1 MAIEINRDPDLE
13 WLDHVPPVGLV
24 VAPTL
29 LKELGLVPSRQS
41 AIETG
46 EVGEII
52 GDDLAAPALS
62 DPWAFV
68 ENVLGW
74 EALHVAGSPGGPAI
88 PDELLVALPEHGTTL
103 APTWAVAE
111 LGEGERRWQLLV
123 RVEARSVDPDARNAL
138 DGWEATPHQRFE
150 RLLRDTGVFAGL
162 LISERE
168 ERKDG
173 EVRTYPEFRLIY
185 APRGETSGHQSFPIR
200 PMALVSG
207 RPMLG
212 GLKLLLDRFRL
223 FSDGDDRRLP
233 ALLKRSRD
241 AQALVSTAL
250 AEQVL
255 GALHELLRGLDAA
268 EPALVR
274 DLSTTRP
281 DHLYEGLL
289 TVLMRLVFVLYAE
302 DRDLLP
308 SLPGARAREIYETSY
323 SVRGLYARL
332 TEDATLNP
340 DTMDERRG
348 GWGGLLALFRM
359 IHKGHR
365 TGFVQARG
373 GKLFDPDEF
382 PFLEGR
388 AAQDDAPRILH
399 VSDGCL
405 LRILEGLM
413 TIKLRGQNRERLSYR
428 TLDVEQIGSVYE
440 TVMGFTVEAA
450 TSRVLAIKAGKNNKT
465 PVFVALDELL
475 AKKGKERIK
484 SLKEDAG
491 RALTAA
497 QAKPV
502 EEAKTIE
509 DLAAA
514 LDNIVDERGSPKKR
528 IAAAGTPILQPT
540 GERRRTGSHYT
551 PRSLTGP
558 IVKHALEPAFARL
571 GPDATPEQVL
581 DLKVCDPAMGS
592 GAFLVEACRAIGERL
607 VKAWDTHK
615 DKRPT
620 IPADED
626 EELHARRLVAQRCL
640 YGVDKNPRAV
650 DLARLSLWLATL
662 ARDHE
667 FTFLDH
673 ALKCGDSLV
682 GLTPEQIAAAN
693 WDTSKPGLPLLRPLV
708 AERVAEADRARAE
721 IRSAPDDT
729 MRAIQEQRH
738 KHVETRLSPV
748 RLLGDAV
755 IAAFFAADKAKAREK
770 ARADA
775 ESWFSGRPARWDLL
789 EASTARLRDGENA
802 VPPFH
807 WAVEFPEVFKR
818 ENGGFDAIVGNPPFA
833 GKNPIIGGNR
843 KNYLPWLQTLH
854 AGAHGNADLVAH
866 FFRRAFGLLRQGGV
880 FGLIATNTIGQGD
893 TRASGLTKIIADGG
907 AILRATRRLKWPG
920 EAAVVVSVVHI
931 VKGATASPVLDKRHV
946 RRISAYLV
954 EGDLDTSPV
963 ALVANSGKAY
973 VGSYVLGMGFTF
985 DDVAAEKGEA
995 EDLDAMRELTGKNN
1009 RNAERIFPYIGGDE
1023 VNTSPSHAHHRFIID
1038 FADMPLERDSSL
1050 PRWVDLNASQR
1061 TELLRKGVVPSDYSD
1076 AVANDWPDLVAVLHT
1091 RVRPLRADNNR
1102 PRYVNFWW
1110 QYAER
1115 RPGLYAK
1122 LMGNERVLVRSLTSA
1137 NFESFTFL
1145 PPSAVYDQTLIVWP
1159 GSEYAILA
1167 TLCSRTHYLWGSSLG
1182 ADFGGTGRYNIIDCF
1197 ENYPMPCRNF
1207 EELSRLAMAYH
1218 AFRAQLMIARNEGLT
1233 KIYNRFHARGENGA
1247 DIARLRALHHEMDVA
1262 VLSAYASGA
1271 SSEDEARGWDDLA
1284 TRAAPEFIEQ
1294 DADEG
1299 KTPKTRLDWPS
1310 DFKDEVLARLLAL
1323 NAIRAAEER
1332 SAGLVAADDGE
1343 DEDMVEDGDA

>member
-1 MAIEINRDPDLE
+1 MAIDISRDPDFE
-13 WLDHVPPVGLV
+13 WLDHVPPVGVV
-24 VAPTL
+24 VAPAL
-29 LKELGLVPSRQS
+29 LKELGLVPPPQTRLD
-41 AIETG
+41 TG

-52 GDDLAAPALS
+52 GDDLATPSLS

-68 ENVLGW
+68 EKVLGW
-74 EALHVAGSPGGPAI
+74 EARSIAGAPGGPAI
-88 PDELLVALPEHGTTL
+88 PDELLVALPEHDTTL

-111 LGEGERRWQLLV
+111 LGDGDRRWQLLV
-123 RVEARSVDPDARNAL
+123 RVEARGVDPDARNAL

-150 RLLRDTGVFAGL
+150 RLLRDTGVFAGV

-168 ERKDG
+168 QRKDG

-223 FSDGDDRRLP
+223 FSDSDDRRLP

-274 DLSTTRP
+274 ELSTSRP

-308 SLPGARAREIYETSY
+308 SRSDARAREIYETSY
-323 SVRGLYARL
+323 SVRGLYAKL

-373 GKLFDPDEF
+373 GKLFDPEEF

-388 AAQDDAPRILH
+388 TAKDDPPRILN

-413 TIKLRGQNRERLSYR
+413 TLKLRGQNRERLSYR
-428 TLDVEQIGSVYE
+428 ALDVEQIGSVYE

-465 PVFVALDELL
+465 PVFVALDDLL
-475 AKKGKERIK
+475 TKKSKDRVK
-484 SLKEDAG
+484 TLKEDAG
-491 RALTAA
+491 RAMTTA

-502 EEAKTIE
+502 EDAKSVE
-509 DLAAA
+509 DLAVA
-514 LDNIVDERGSPKKR
+514 LDSMVDERGSPKKR
-528 IAAAGTPILQPT
+528 VAASGTPILQPT

-551 PRSLTGP
+551 PRSLTAP

-571 GPDATPEQVL
+571 GPEATPEQVL

-592 GAFLVEACRAIGERL
+592 GAFLVETCRALGERL
-607 VKAWDTHK
+607 VAAWAHWP
-615 DKRPT
+615 DKRPK

-682 GLTPEQIAAAN
+682 GLTTAQIAAAN
-693 WDTSKPGLPLLRPLV
+693 WDESKPGLPLFRQLV
-708 AERVAEADRARAE
+708 SDSVAKAMKGRAE
-721 IRSAPDDT
+721 IQNAPDDT
-729 MRAIQEQRH
+729 MRAIQEARH
-738 KHVETRLSPV
+738 RNLESEVAPIRTM
-748 RLLGDAV
+748 GDAV
-755 IAAFFAADKAKAREK
+755 VSAFFAADKAKAREK
-770 ARADA
+770 ARADV
-775 ESWFSGRPARWDLL
+775 ESHISGFKPRWDLL
-789 EASTARLRDGENA
+789 EEAAARLHAGEHGI
-802 VPPFH
+802 PPFH
-807 WAVEFPEVFKR
+807 WQIEFPEVFSR
-818 ENGGFDAIVGNPPFA
+818 DNGGFDAVVGNPPFLG
-833 GKNPIIGGNR
+833 GKRISEQYGSG
-843 KNYLPWLQTLH
+843 YSDWLSTLH
-854 AGAHGNADLVAH
+854 AGSSKNVDLVGH
-866 FFRRAFGLLRQGGV
+866 FFLRSFSALRNGGIL
-880 FGLIATNTIGQGD
+880 GLIGTNTLAQGD
-893 TRASGLTKIIADGG
+893 TREGSLRIILTARGTIV
-907 AILRATRRLKWPG
+907 RARKRFRWPG
-920 EAAVVVSVVHI
+920 EAAVVVSIVHI
-931 VKGATASPVLDKRHV
+931 ARGSLQNAILDGRDV

-954 EGDLDTSPV
+954 AGEFDESPSRL
-963 ALVANSGKAY
+963 AANSGRSFI
-973 VGSYVLGMGFTF
+973 GSYVLGMGFTF
-985 DDVAAEKGEA
+985 DDEASRKGLAASLADMHNIIEGRQE
-995 EDLDAMRELTGKNN
+995 
-1009 RNAERIFPYIGGDE
+1009 NASRIHPYLGGDE
-1023 VNTSPSHAHHRFIID
+1023 LNKSPTQAYHRYAINVNDAELKCLEDD
-1038 FADMPLERDSSL
+1038 FPDIFHVLDRYVRPERQKEKNKKNG
-1050 PRWVDLNASQR
+1050 PMYYEWWRYWR
-1061 TELLRKGVVPSDYSD
+1061 ERPELYRSI
-1076 AVANDWPDLVAVLHT
+1076 
-1091 RVRPLRADNNR
+1091 RPLRHAFALSRVSAQLAVVSIPTHYVFADSCVVFVFEQFAPFSVLQCR
-1102 PRYVNFWW
+1102 AHELWARFFSSTLEDRLRYAPSDCF
-1110 QYAER
+1110 R
-1115 RPGLYAK
+1115 TFPFP
-1122 LMGNERVLVRSLTSA
+1122 A
-1137 NFESFTFL
+1137 NFETAPAL
-1145 PPSAVYDQTLIVWP
+1145 EAV
-1159 GSEYAILA
+1159 GE
-1167 TLCSRTHYLWGSSLG
+1167 
-1182 ADFGGTGRYNIIDCF
+1182 
-1197 ENYPMPCRNF
+1197 
-1207 EELSRLAMAYH
+1207 AYH
-1218 AFRAQLMIARNEGLT
+1218 AFRAQLMIDRNEGLT
-1233 KIYNRFHARGENGA
+1233 KTYNRLHARGENAA
-1247 DIARLRALHHEMDVA
+1247 DIIRLRALHAEMDQA
-1262 VLSAYASGA
+1262 VLQAY
-1271 SSEDEARGWDDLA
+1271 GWDDLA
-1284 TRAAPEFIEQ
+1284 ERAVPEFIEQ
-1294 DADEG
+1294 EADEG
-1299 KTPKTRLDWPS
+1299 KTPKTRFDWPAE
-1310 DFKDEVLARLLAL
+1310 FKDEVLARLLTL
-1323 NAIRAAEER
+1323 NAARAAEER
-1332 SAGLVAADDGE
+1332 AAGLVAADEGE
-1343 DEDMVEDGDA
+1343 DEEINDEGTNE

>member
-1 MAIEINRDPDLE
+1 MAVDINHDPDLE

-29 LKELGLVPSRQS
+29 LKELGLIPSRQS
-41 AIETG
+41 AIQTG
-46 EVGEII
+46 EVAEIV
-52 GDDLAAPALS
+52 GDDLATPALS
-62 DPWAFV
+62 DPWTFI
-68 ENVLGW
+68 EKVLGW
-74 EALHVAGSPGGPAI
+74 EARHVAGSPGGPPI
-88 PDELLVALPEHGTTL
+88 PDEMMVALPEHGTTL

-123 RVEARSVDPDARNAL
+123 RVEARGVDPDGRNAL

-173 EVRTYPEFRLIY
+173 QVRTYPEFRLIY

-268 EPALVR
+268 EPELVR
-274 DLSTTRP
+274 ELCTAHP
-281 DHLYEGLL
+281 EHLYEGLL

-308 SLPGARAREIYETSY
+308 SLPGARAREVYETSY
-323 SVRGLYARL
+323 SVRGLYAKL

-348 GWGGLLALFRM
+348 GWGGLLALVRM

-388 AAQDDAPRILH
+388 SAKDDAPRILH

-413 TIKLRGQNRERLSYR
+413 TIKLRGANRERLSYR

-440 TVMGFTVEAA
+440 TVMGFTAEAA
-450 TSRVLAIKAGKNNKT
+450 SSRVLAIKAGKNNKT
-465 PVFVALDELL
+465 PVFVALDDLL
-475 AKKGKERIK
+475 AKKGKDRIK

-491 RALTAA
+491 RTLTAA
-497 QAKPV
+497 QAKSV
-502 EEAKTIE
+502 EAAKTVE

-528 IAAAGTPILQPT
+528 IAPAGTPILQPT
-540 GERRRTGSHYT
+540 DERRRTGSHYT
-551 PRSLTGP
+551 PRSLTAP

-581 DLKVCDPAMGS
+581 ELKVCDPAMGS
-592 GAFLVEACRAIGERL
+592 GAFLVEACRALGERL
-607 VKAWDTHK
+607 VAAWARWP
-615 DKRPT
+615 DKRPK

-682 GLTPEQIAAAN
+682 GLTTAQIAAAN
-693 WDTSKPGLPLLRPLV
+693 WDESKPGLPLFRQLV
-708 AERVAEADRARAE
+708 RDSVAKAMKGRAE
-721 IRSAPDDT
+721 IQNAPDDT
-729 MRAIQEQRH
+729 MRAIQEARH
-738 KHVETRLSPV
+738 RNLELEVSPI
-748 RLLGDAV
+748 RTMGDAV
-755 IAAFFAADKAKAREK
+755 ISAFFAADKPKARER
-770 ARADA
+770 ARAEV
-775 ESWFSGRPARWDLL
+775 ESHISGMPPRWDLL
-789 EASTARLRDGENA
+789 EAAVAALRGSEHGIT
-802 VPPFH
+802 PFH
-807 WAVEFPEVFKR
+807 WQVEFPEVFAR
-818 ENGGFDAIVGNPPFA
+818 DNGGFDAIVGNPPFLS
-833 GKNPIIGGNR
+833 GSRTSQIF
-843 KNYLPWLQTLH
+843 
-854 AGAHGNADLVAH
+854 GASYFQFLLSRFSESKHQCDLVA
-866 FFRRAFGLLRQGGV
+866 FFVRQSFDILRNGGACGLV
-880 FGLIATNTIGQGD
+880 ATNTLAQGD
-893 TRASGLTKIIADGG
+893 TRESSLRWVLRNGG
-907 AILRATRRLKWPG
+907 NIYRVKKRLRWPG
-920 EAAVVVSVVHI
+920 EAAVVVSVVHFGKHVTAESYFDDRI
-931 VKGATASPVLDKRHV
+931 VD
-946 RRISAYLV
+946 RISAYLV
-954 EGDLDTSPV
+954 AGNYDDSPL
-963 ALVANSGKAY
+963 ALADSPYYSK
-973 VGSYVLGMGFTF
+973 GSQIYGQGFVF
-985 DDVAAEKGEA
+985 DDKDSKANPVS
-995 EDLDAMRELTGKNN
+995 AMDDIRMSEVEFAHVFEL
-1009 RNAERIFPYIGGDE
+1009 FGG
-1023 VNTSPSHAHHRFIID
+1023 
-1038 FADMPLERDSSL
+1038 
-1050 PRWVDLNASQR
+1050 VDLNQQPQLHAEKWVINVSEFSDEAALKKLPLLHKLISDKVRPEREKLPDNANNKPLKKRWWAYQAPR
-1061 TELLRKGVVPSDYSD
+1061 PELYRRLSARQFCLAHAEISPHLAFRRVPTGPVYIKTAILIDVEAFAGFAALQSRSHELWARFFSSSMKDDLRYTPSDCFRTF
-1076 AVANDWPDLVAVLHT
+1076 PFPT
-1091 RVRPLRADNNR
+1091 
-1102 PRYVNFWW
+1102 
-1110 QYAER
+1110 
-1115 RPGLYAK
+1115 
-1122 LMGNERVLVRSLTSA
+1122 
-1137 NFESFTFL
+1137 NFETN
-1145 PPSAVYDQTLIVWP
+1145 P
-1159 GSEYAILA
+1159 ILEA
-1167 TLCSRTHYLWGSSLG
+1167 AG
-1182 ADFGGTGRYNIIDCF
+1182 
-1197 ENYPMPCRNF
+1197 E
-1207 EELSRLAMAYH
+1207 AYH
-1218 AFRAQLMIARNEGLT
+1218 VFRAQLMIHRNEGLT
-1233 KIYNRFHARGENGA
+1233 KAYNGFHARGENGG
-1247 DIARLRALHHEMDVA
+1247 DIARLRTLHHEMDVA
-1262 VLSAYASGA
+1262 VLRAY
-1271 SSEDEARGWDDLA
+1271 GWDDLA

-1323 NAIRAAEER
+1323 NATRAAEER
-1332 SAGLVAADDGE
+1332 AAGLVAADEGDDDEIDEGE
-1343 DEDMVEDGDA
+1343 VE

>member
-1 MAIEINRDPDLE
+1 MAIDINRDPDLE

-29 LKELGLVPSRQS
+29 LKELGLIPSRQS
-41 AIETG
+41 TIETG
-46 EVGEII
+46 EVAEII
-52 GDDLAAPALS
+52 GDDLATSALS

-68 ENVLGW
+68 EKVLGW
-74 EALHVAGSPGGPAI
+74 EARHVAGSPGGPAI

-111 LGEGERRWQLLV
+111 LGDGERRWQLLV
-123 RVEARSVDPDARNAL
+123 RVEARGVDPDGRNAL

-162 LISERE
+162 LVSERE

-274 DLSTTRP
+274 ELSTTRP
-281 DHLYEGLL
+281 EHLYEGLL

-308 SLPGARAREIYETSY
+308 SLPGARAREVYETSY
-323 SVRGLYARL
+323 SVRGLYAQL

-388 AAQDDAPRILH
+388 AAKDDAPRILH

-413 TIKLRGQNRERLSYR
+413 TIKLRGSSRERLSYR

-450 TSRVLAIKAGKNNKT
+450 KSRVLAIKAGKNNKT
-465 PVFVALDELL
+465 PVFVALDDLL
-475 AKKGKERIK
+475 AKKGKDRIK
-484 SLKEDAG
+484 SLKEDSG

-497 QAKPV
+497 QAKAV
-502 EEAKTIE
+502 EEAKTVD

-528 IAAAGTPILQPT
+528 IAPAGTPILQPT

-551 PRSLTGP
+551 PRSLTAP

-592 GAFLVEACRAIGERL
+592 GAFLVEACRALGERL
-607 VKAWDTHK
+607 VAAWARWPSS
-615 DKRPT
+615 RPK

-682 GLTPEQIAAAN
+682 GLNITQIAAAN
-693 WDTSKPGLPLLRPLV
+693 WDETKPGLPLFRQLV
-708 AERVAEADRARAE
+708 RDKVAKAMQGRAE
-721 IRSAPDDT
+721 IQNAPDDT
-729 MRAIQEQRH
+729 TRAIQEARH
-738 KHVETRLSPV
+738 RNLESEVSPI
-748 RLLGDAV
+748 RMMGDAV
-755 IAAFFAADKAKAREK
+755 VSAFFAADKAKAREK
-770 ARADA
+770 ARAEV
-775 ESWFSGRPARWDLL
+775 ESHISGMPPRWDLL
-789 EASTARLRDGENA
+789 EAAAARLRAGEHG
-802 VPPFH
+802 VTPFH
-807 WAVEFPEVFKR
+807 WQVEFPEVFAR
-818 ENGGFDAIVGNPPFA
+818 DNGGFDAIVGNPPFLG
-833 GKNPIIGGNR
+833 GKRIS
-843 KNYLPWLQTLH
+843 
-854 AGAHGNADLVAH
+854 GALGEKFALWINSQHSGASGNADLVAH
-866 FFRRAFGLLRQGGV
+866 FFRRSFALLREGGAL
-880 FGLIATNTIGQGD
+880 GLIATNTVAQGD
-893 TRASGLTKIIADGG
+893 TRRAGFTWICSNGGEIISA
-907 AILRATRRLKWPG
+907 RRRVRWPG
-920 EAAVVVSVVHI
+920 EAAVIVSVVTISRGKVSNSRFIDGKPVEFISAFLYDGGTHDDPARLVANTSKSFI
-931 VKGATASPVLDKRHV
+931 GCDVKGQGFLFSDDDRNST
-946 RRISAYLV
+946 
-954 EGDLDTSPV
+954 PV
-963 ALVANSGKAY
+963 ALMHELIAQDIRNS
-973 VGSYVLGMGFTF
+973 
-985 DDVAAEKGEA
+985 DCI
-995 EDLDAMRELTGKNN
+995 R
-1009 RNAERIFPYIGGDE
+1009 PYIGGE
-1023 VNTSPSHAHHRFIID
+1023 EINTSPTQLHHR
-1038 FADMPLERDSSL
+1038 
-1050 PRWVDLNASQR
+1050 WVINFGEMDEAGARN
-1061 TELLRKGVVPSDYSD
+1061 
-1076 AVANDWPDLVAVLHT
+1076 WPDLV
-1091 RVRPLRADNNR
+1091 RI
-1102 PRYVNFWW
+1102 
-1110 QYAER
+1110 
-1115 RPGLYAK
+1115 
-1122 LMGNERVLVRSLTSA
+1122 LV
-1137 NFESFTFL
+1137 
-1145 PPSAVYDQTLIVWP
+1145 D
-1159 GSEYAILA
+1159 
-1167 TLCSRTHYLWGSSLG
+1167 
-1182 ADFGGTGRYNIIDCF
+1182 
-1197 ENYPMPCRNF
+1197 
-1207 EELSRLAMAYH
+1207 
-1218 AFRAQLMIARNEGLT
+1218 
-1233 KIYNRFHARGENGA
+1233 
-1247 DIARLRALHHEMDVA
+1247 
-1262 VLSAYASGA
+1262 
-1271 SSEDEARGWDDLA
+1271 
-1284 TRAAPEFIEQ
+1284 
-1294 DADEG
+1294 
-1299 KTPKTRLDWPS
+1299 
-1310 DFKDEVLARLLAL
+1310 
-1323 NAIRAAEER
+1323 
-1332 SAGLVAADDGE
+1332 
-1343 DEDMVEDGDA
+1343 

>member
-1 MAIEINRDPDLE
+1 MALDINRDPDLE
-13 WLDHVPPVGLV
+13 WLDHVPPIGLV

-29 LKELGLVPSRQS
+29 LKELGLIPTRQS
-41 AIETG
+41 PIETG

-52 GDDLAAPALS
+52 GDDLATPALS
-62 DPWAFV
+62 DPWTFV
-68 ENVLGW
+68 EKVLGW
-74 EALHVAGSPGGPAI
+74 EARHVAGAPGGPAI
-88 PDELLVALPEHGTTL
+88 PDELLVALPEHSTTL

-111 LGEGERRWQLLV
+111 LGEGDRRWQLLV
-123 RVEARSVDPDARNAL
+123 RIEERGVDPDARSAL

-212 GLKLLLDRFRL
+212 GLKLLLDRYRL
-223 FSDGDDRRLP
+223 FSDGDVRRLP

-281 DHLYEGLL
+281 YHLYEGLL

-308 SLPGARAREIYETSY
+308 SRSDARAREIYETSY
-323 SVRGLYARL
+323 SVRGLYAKL

-348 GWGGLLALFRM
+348 GWGGILALFRM
-359 IHKGHR
+359 IHQGHH

-388 AAQDDAPRILH
+388 AAKDDAPRILH
-399 VSDGCL
+399 VSDGCI

-413 TIKLRGQNRERLSYR
+413 TVKLKGANRERLSYR

-450 TSRVLAIKAGKNNKT
+450 KSRVLAIKAGKNNKT

-475 AKKGKERIK
+475 TKKGKDRVK
-484 SLKEDAG
+484 ALKEDAG
-491 RALTAA
+491 RTLTAA

-502 EEAKTIE
+502 EDAKTVE

-514 LDNIVDERGSPKKR
+514 LDNLVDERGSPKKR
-528 IAAAGTPILQPT
+528 IAASGTPILQPT
-540 GERRRTGSHYT
+540 DERRRTGSHYT
-551 PRSLTGP
+551 PRSLTAP
-558 IVKHALEPAFARL
+558 IVKYALEPAFTRL
-571 GPDATPEQVL
+571 GLDATPEQVL
-581 DLKVCDPAMGS
+581 ELKVCDPAMGS
-592 GAFLVEACRAIGERL
+592 GAFLVEACRALGERL
-607 VKAWDTHK
+607 VAAWARWP
-615 DKRPT
+615 DKRPK

-682 GLTPEQIAAAN
+682 GLTTSQIAAAN
-693 WDTSKPGLPLLRPLV
+693 WDETKPGLPLFRQLV
-708 AERVAEADRARAE
+708 RDKVAKAMKGRAE
-721 IRSAPDDT
+721 IQNAPDDT
-729 MRAIQEQRH
+729 MRAIQEARH
-738 KHVETRLSPV
+738 RTLDSELAPIRMM
-748 RLLGDAV
+748 GDAV
-755 IAAFFAADKAKAREK
+755 VSAFFAADKAKAREK
-770 ARADA
+770 ARADV
-775 ESWFSGRPARWDLL
+775 ESHISGMPPRWDLL
-789 EASTARLRDGENA
+789 EAAALKLAAGEHGIT
-802 VPPFH
+802 PFH
-807 WAVEFPEVFKR
+807 WQVEFPEVFAGD
-818 ENGGFDAIVGNPPFA
+818 NGGFDAIVGNPPFA
-833 GKNPIIGGNR
+833 GKNTISAGSA
-843 KNYLPWLQTLH
+843 KNFLPWLQTLH
-854 AGAHGNADLVAH
+854 EGAHGNADLVAH

-893 TRASGLTKIIADGG
+893 TRATGLTKIIADGG
-907 AILRATRRLKWPG
+907 AISRATRRLKWPG
-920 EAAVVVSVVHI
+920 EAAVVVSVVHV
-931 VKGATASPVLDKRHV
+931 VKGTVTLSVLDTKPV

-954 EGDLDTSPV
+954 EGDLDTSPMGL
-963 ALVANSGKAY
+963 AANAGKAFQ
-973 VGSYVLGMGFTF
+973 GSIVLAMGFTF
-985 DDVAAEKGEA
+985 DDAGAGRGNTSS
-995 EDLDAMRELTGKNN
+995 LDEMRTLLERDP
-1009 RNAERIFPYIGGDE
+1009 RNQTRIKPYLGGDE
-1023 VNTSPSHAHHRFIID
+1023 VANDPLHAHSRYVID
-1038 FADMPLERDSSL
+1038 FEDLPLRRDPSL
-1050 PRWVDLNASQR
+1050 AAWTSLTIVQQ
-1061 TELLRKGVVPSDYSD
+1061 SD
-1076 AVANDWPDLVAVLHT
+1076 ALRTGIVSQDYPEQVAADWPDLLEIVQRKAKLERLNSPNQAVRIFPWWKHWRSRPKLSRKIEKLESVFATLFTSPQFEVAKLPSNLYFANSLNVFAFTSLSAFAVLQT
-1091 RVRPLRADNNR
+1091 RNHESWARFFSSSMKNDLR
-1102 PRYVNFWW
+1102 Y
-1110 QYAER
+1110 
-1115 RPGLYAK
+1115 
-1122 LMGNERVLVRSLTSA
+1122 T
-1137 NFESFTFL
+1137 
-1145 PPSAVYDQTLIVWP
+1145 PS
-1159 GSEYAILA
+1159 
-1167 TLCSRTHYLWGSSLG
+1167 
-1182 ADFGGTGRYNIIDCF
+1182 DCF
-1197 ENYPMPCRNF
+1197 RTFPFPAYF
-1207 EELSRLAMAYH
+1207 ETDPTLEAAGEAYH
-1218 AFRAQLMIARNEGLT
+1218 DYRAQLMIDRNEGLT
-1233 KIYNRFHARGENGA
+1233 KTYNRFHARGENAA
-1247 DIARLRALHHEMDVA
+1247 DIATLRTLHHAMDVA
-1262 VLSAYASGA
+1262 VLRAY
-1271 SSEDEARGWDDLA
+1271 GWDDLA
-1284 TRAAPEFIEQ
+1284 DTAAPEFIEQ

-1299 KTPKTRLDWPS
+1299 KTPKTRLDWPAT
-1310 DFKDEVLARLLAL
+1310 FKDEVLARLLAL
-1323 NAIRAAEER
+1323 NAERAAEER
-1332 SAGLVAADDGE
+1332 AAGLVAVDEGE
-1343 DEDMVEDGDA
+1343 DEADNDDIE

>member
-1 MAIEINRDPDLE
+1 MAAEIYRDPDLE

-29 LKELGLVPSRQS
+29 LKELGLLPLRQTP
-41 AIETG
+41 IDTG
-46 EVGEII
+46 QVAEII
-52 GDDLAAPALS
+52 GSELSKTALT
-62 DPWAFV
+62 DPWRFF
-68 ENVLGW
+68 EQVLGW
-74 EALHVAGSPGGPAI
+74 EARHVAGAPGGDPI

-103 APTWAVAE
+103 RPTWAVAE
-111 LGEGERRWQLLV
+111 LGDGDRRWQLLV
-123 RVEARSVDPDARNAL
+123 RIEAPGVDPDARNAL

-274 DLSTTRP
+274 ELSTTRP

-308 SLPGARAREIYETSY
+308 SLPGARAREVYETSY

-332 TEDATLNP
+332 TEDETLNP

-388 AAQDDAPRILH
+388 AAKDNAPRILH

-413 TIKLRGQNRERLSYR
+413 TIRLRGANRERLSYR

-450 TSRVLAIKAGKNNKT
+450 TSRVLAIKAGKNNKM

-475 AKKGKERIK
+475 AKKGKDRIK

-502 EEAKTIE
+502 EAAKTVE
-509 DLAAA
+509 GLVAA
-514 LDNIVDERGSPKKR
+514 LDNIVDERGSPKKHV
-528 IAAAGTPILQPT
+528 APAGTPILQPT

-551 PRSLTGP
+551 PRSLTAP

-571 GPDATPEQVL
+571 GANATPEQVL
-581 DLKVCDPAMGS
+581 ELKVCDPAMGS
-592 GAFLVEACRAIGERL
+592 GAFLVGACRALGERL
-607 VKAWDTHK
+607 VAAWARWPE
-615 DKRPT
+615 KRPK

-682 GLTPEQIAAAN
+682 GLTDSQIAAAH
-693 WDTSKPGLPLLRPLV
+693 WDDSKPSLPLFRVLV
-708 AERVAEADRARAE
+708 RDNVAKALHGRSE
-721 IRSAPDDT
+721 IQNAPDDT
-729 MRAIQEQRH
+729 MRAIQEARH
-738 KHVETRLSPV
+738 SRLDDELAPV
-748 RLLGDAV
+748 RALADAV
-755 IAAFFAADKAKAREK
+755 VSAFFAADKAKAREK
-770 ARADA
+770 ARIEV
-775 ESWFSGRPARWDLL
+775 ESRLSGHPPRWDLL
-789 EASTARLRDGENA
+789 EAAAARLRAGEH
-802 VPPFH
+802 PITPFH
-807 WAVEFPEVFKR
+807 WQFEFPEVFAR
-818 ENGGFDAIVGNPPFA
+818 DNGGFDAVVGNPPFA
-833 GKNPIIGGNR
+833 GKNTIIAGSA
-843 KNYLPWLQTLH
+843 KNYLPWLQTVH
-854 AGAHGNADLVAH
+854 EGAHGNADLVAH
-866 FFRRAFGLLRQGGV
+866 FFRRAFGLLRQGGM

-893 TRASGLTKIIADGG
+893 TRASGLTKIIAVGG
-907 AILRATRRLKWPG
+907 AISRATRRLKWPG

-931 VKGATASPVLDKRHV
+931 VKGEAASPVLDTRPV

-963 ALVANSGKAY
+963 GLAANSGKAFE
-973 VGSYVLGMGFTF
+973 GSKLLGMGFTF
-985 DDVAAEKGEA
+985 DDVAAAKGEA
-995 EDLDAMRELTGKNN
+995 EGLDAMRAIIAKEP
-1009 RNAERIFPYIGGDE
+1009 RNAERIFPYIGGEE
-1023 VNTSPSHAHHRFIID
+1023 VNSSPTHAHHRYVID
-1038 FADMPLERDSSL
+1038 FADFPLRRDPSL
-1050 PRWVDLNASQR
+1050 KSWFDWSEEQIKRGLS
-1061 TELLRKGVVPSDYSD
+1061 EGIVPTDYPEPT
-1076 AVANDWPDLVAVLHT
+1076 AADWPDLLKIIETNVK
-1091 RVRPLRADNNR
+1091 PQRAKDKR
-1102 PRYVNFWW
+1102 EIYRRKWW
-1110 QYAER
+1110 IYGER
-1115 RPGLYAK
+1115 RAALYPAIERLPHVLSLSRVSPNLALARLDARCVFADSADIFAFANLAPFAGLQSRTHEAWARFFSSSMKDDLRYTPSHCF
-1122 LMGNERVLVRSLTSA
+1122 RTFPFPA
-1137 NFESFTFL
+1137 NFETDPVL
-1145 PPSAVYDQTLIVWP
+1145 EAA
-1159 GSEYAILA
+1159 GE
-1167 TLCSRTHYLWGSSLG
+1167 
-1182 ADFGGTGRYNIIDCF
+1182 
-1197 ENYPMPCRNF
+1197 
-1207 EELSRLAMAYH
+1207 AYH
-1218 AFRAQLMIARNEGLT
+1218 VFRAHLMIDRNEGLT
-1233 KIYNRFHARGENGA
+1233 KTYNRFHARGENAA
-1247 DIARLRALHHEMDVA
+1247 DIARLRALHHEMDAA
-1262 VLSAYASGA
+1262 VLRAY
-1271 SSEDEARGWDDLA
+1271 GWDDL
-1284 TRAAPEFIEQ
+1284 
-1294 DADEG
+1294 
-1299 KTPKTRLDWPS
+1299 
-1310 DFKDEVLARLLAL
+1310 
-1323 NAIRAAEER
+1323 
-1332 SAGLVAADDGE
+1332 
-1343 DEDMVEDGDA
+1343 

>member
-1 MAIEINRDPDLE
+1 MASEIYRDPDLE

-29 LKELGLVPSRQS
+29 LKELGLLPLRQTP
-41 AIETG
+41 IDTG
-46 EVGEII
+46 LVAEII
-52 GDDLAAPALS
+52 GADLSKPALT

-68 ENVLGW
+68 EKVLGW
-74 EALHVAGSPGGPAI
+74 EARHVAGVPGGPAI
-88 PDELLVALPEHGTTL
+88 DDKLLVALPEHGTTL
-103 APTWAVAE
+103 RPTWAVAE
-111 LGEGERRWQLLV
+111 LGDGDRRWQLLV
-123 RVEARSVDPDARNAL
+123 RIEAPGVDPDARNAL

-173 EVRTYPEFRLIY
+173 EVRYYPEFRLIY

-200 PMALVSG
+200 PMAMVAG

-223 FSDGDDRRLP
+223 FSDADDRRLP
-233 ALLKRSRD
+233 ALLKHSRD

-255 GALHELLRGLDAA
+255 GALHELLRGLDSA

-274 DLSTTRP
+274 KLAADRP
-281 DHLYEGLL
+281 EHLYEGLL

-308 SLPGARAREIYETSY
+308 SRSDARARKIYETSY
-323 SVRGLYARL
+323 SVRGLYAKL

-348 GWGGLLALFRM
+348 GWGGLLALFRL
-359 IHKGHR
+359 IHKGHK

-388 AAQDDAPRILH
+388 VLKDEPARILS

-413 TIKLRGQNRERLSYR
+413 TLKLRGAERERLSYR

-450 TSRVLAIKAGKNNKT
+450 KSRVIAIKAGKNNKT

-475 AKKGKERIK
+475 AKKGKDRIK
-484 SLKEDAG
+484 DLKENVG
-491 RALTAA
+491 RSLTGS
-497 QAKPV
+497 QGKL
-502 EEAKTIE
+502 IE
-509 DLAAA
+509 DARKVEDLVAA
-514 LDNIVDERGSPKKR
+514 LDGMVDERGSPKKR
-528 IAAAGTPILQPT
+528 VGASGTPILQPT

-551 PRSLTGP
+551 PRSLTAP
-558 IVKHALEPAFARL
+558 IVKYALEPAFERL

-581 DLKVCDPAMGS
+581 ELKVCDPAMGS
-592 GAFLVEACRAIGERL
+592 GAFLVEACRALGERL
-607 VKAWDTHK
+607 VVAWGRWPET
-615 DKRPT
+615 RPK

-682 GLTPEQIAAAN
+682 GLTARQIGRLA
-693 WDTSKPGLPLLRPLV
+693 WKDGQSDYSPFDGFLQ
-708 AERVAEADRARAE
+708 ERVTEALNARRE
-721 IRSAPDDT
+721 IQDAPDDIE
-729 MRAIQEQRH
+729 RAIQEQRH
-738 KHVETRLSPV
+738 QHIEARLNDI
-748 RLLGDAV
+748 RIIGDAV
-755 IAAFFAADKAKAREK
+755 IATFFAADKPKQRET
-770 ARADA
+770 
-775 ESWFSGRPARWDLL
+775 GRQQLSLSANLKPEYFWPKFR
-789 EASTARLRDGENA
+789 EATARLYAEPNL
-802 VPPFH
+802 VHPFH
-807 WAVEFPEVFKR
+807 WELEFPEVFAR
-818 ENGGFDAIVGNPPFA
+818 PNHGFDAIVGNPPFA
-833 GKNPIIGGNR
+833 GKNTIIAGNS

-854 AGAHGNADLVAH
+854 DGAHGNADLVAH

-931 VKGATASPVLDKRHV
+931 VKGDVVSPVLDTRSV

-963 ALVANSGKAY
+963 ALAANSGKAF

-985 DDVAAEKGEA
+985 DDVAAAKGEA
-995 EDLDAMRELTGKNN
+995 ESLETMRALIAKNPK
-1009 RNAERIFPYIGGDE
+1009 NAERIFPYIGGE
-1023 VNTSPSHAHHRFIID
+1023 ELSTAPNQVHHRYVID
-1038 FADMPLERDSSL
+1038 FGDMELSEARSGWPELISILEAR
-1050 PRWVDLNASQR
+1050 
-1061 TELLRKGVVPSDYSD
+1061 
-1076 AVANDWPDLVAVLHT
+1076 VL
-1091 RVRPLRADNNR
+1091 PLRAKDNRAAYRRN
-1102 PRYVNFWW
+1102 WW
-1110 QYAER
+1110 RFAER
-1115 RPGLYAK
+1115 RSNLYAA
-1122 LMGNERVLVRSLTSA
+1122 LSRVDRFLLLPRMATHFSVSVRSTVCV
-1137 NFESFTFL
+1137 
-1145 PPSAVYDQTLIVWP
+1145 PSEQLIVVTF
-1159 GSEYAILA
+1159 GISALSV
-1167 TLCSRTHYLWGSSLG
+1167 LQSRTHELWARFFSSTMGDGL
-1182 ADFGGTGRYNIIDCF
+1182 RYAPSDCF
-1197 ENYPMPCRNF
+1197 RTFPFPTNF
-1207 EELSRLAMAYH
+1207 EAEPALAVAGDAYH

-1233 KIYNRFHARGENGA
+1233 KTYNRFHARGENGA

-1262 VLSAYASGA
+1262 VLRAY
-1271 SSEDEARGWDDLA
+1271 GWNDLA
-1284 TRAAPEFIEQ
+1284 DRTAPEFIEQ
-1294 DADEG
+1294 EADEG
-1299 KTPKTRLDWPS
+1299 KTPKTRLDWQS

-1323 NAIRAAEER
+1323 NATRATQER
-1332 SAGLVAADDGE
+1332 AAGLVAVEEEPEELEGE
-1343 DEDMVEDGDA
+1343 HCE

>member
-1 MAIEINRDPDLE
+1 MAIDINRDPDLE

-29 LKELGLVPSRQS
+29 LKELGLIPSRQS
-41 AIETG
+41 PIETG

-52 GDDLAAPALS
+52 GDDLATPALS

-68 ENVLGW
+68 ERVLGW
-74 EALHVAGSPGGPAI
+74 EARHVAGAPGGPLI

-103 APTWAVAE
+103 APTWAVKE
-111 LGEGERRWQLLV
+111 LGDGDRRWQLLV
-123 RVEARSVDPDARNAL
+123 RVEALGVDPDGRNAL

-168 ERKDG
+168 EGKDG

-212 GLKLLLDRFRL
+212 GLKLLLDSVRL
-223 FSDGDDRRLP
+223 FTAGDDRRLP

-274 DLSTTRP
+274 DLSSTRP

-323 SVRGLYARL
+323 SVRGLYAKL

-359 IHKGHR
+359 IHKGHS

-388 AAQDDAPRILH
+388 AAKDDAPRILH

-428 TLDVEQIGSVYE
+428 ALDVEQIGSVYE

-465 PVFVALDELL
+465 PVFVALGELL
-475 AKKGKERIK
+475 AKKGKARIK
-484 SLKEDAG
+484 TLKEDAG

-502 EEAKTIE
+502 EEAKTVE

-514 LDNIVDERGSPKKR
+514 LDNMVDERGSPKKR
-528 IAAAGTPILQPT
+528 IAASGTPILQPT

-551 PRSLTGP
+551 PRSLTAP
-558 IVKHALEPAFARL
+558 IVKHALEPTFARL

-607 VKAWDTHK
+607 VAAWARWP
-615 DKRPT
+615 DKRPK

-682 GLTPEQIAAAN
+682 GLTRDQIAATH
-693 WDTSKPGLPLLRPLV
+693 WDESKPPTFVGKLVGDHLREAEAGRARIRNADDSATEAELRPQLREVDAKLDV
-708 AERVAEADRARAE
+708 A
-721 IRSAPDDT
+721 
-729 MRAIQEQRH
+729 RH
-738 KHVETRLSPV
+738 I
-748 RLLGDAV
+748 GDGI
-755 IAAFFAADKAKAREK
+755 IAAFFEGDKPKKRIEKLVEFQKAVQ
-770 ARADA
+770 
-775 ESWFSGRPARWDLL
+775 SNLGSTRWI
-789 EASTARLRDGENA
+789 EASKSFSTELRSGEHGIT
-802 VPPFH
+802 PFH
-807 WAVEFPEVFKR
+807 WQVEFPEVFAR

-833 GKNPIIGGNR
+833 GKNTIIGGSA
-843 KNYLPWLQTLH
+843 KNFLPWLQSLH
-854 AGAHGNADLVAH
+854 EGAHGNADLVAH

-907 AILRATRRLKWPG
+907 AISRTTRRLKWPG

-931 VKGATASPVLDKRHV
+931 VKGAAASPVLDTRPV

-954 EGDLDTSPV
+954 VGDLDTSPV
-963 ALVANSGKAY
+963 ALAANSGKAFQ
-973 VGSYVLGMGFTF
+973 GSIVLGMGFTF
-985 DDVAAEKGEA
+985 DDVAAAKGEA
-995 EDLDAMRELTGKNN
+995 ESLETMRALIVKD
-1009 RNAERIFPYIGGDE
+1009 RKNAEQIFPYIGGEE
-1023 VNTSPSHAHHRFIID
+1023 VNNDPTSSHRRKVID
-1038 FADMPLERDSSL
+1038 FGDM
-1050 PRWVDLNASQR
+1050 
-1061 TELLRKGVVPSDYSD
+1061 TENEARNG
-1076 AVANDWPDLVAVLHT
+1076 WPDLMGIVEKLVKPQRDKDDRKA
-1091 RVRPLRADNNR
+1091 RREK
-1102 PRYVNFWW
+1102 WW
-1110 QYAER
+1110 RFGDRQ
-1115 RPGLYAK
+1115 PGLYAAISS
-1122 LMGNERVLVRSLTSA
+1122 LERVLVRSLTSA
-1137 NFESFTFL
+1137 HFSAFRFL
-1145 PPSAVYDQTLIVWP
+1145 PARMIFDQTLIVWP
-1159 GSEYAILA
+1159 THLDGVFAI
-1167 TLCSRTHYLWGSSLG
+1167 LCSRTHECWTLYLG
-1182 ADFGGTGRYNIIDCF
+1182 ATLEDRGRYGIADCF
-1197 ENYPMPCRNF
+1197 RTFPFPVNF
-1207 EELSRLAMAYH
+1207 KTDPALEAAGEAYH
-1218 AFRAQLMIARNEGLT
+1218 TFRAQLMIDRNEGLT
-1233 KIYNRFHARGENGA
+1233 KTYNRFHARGENAA
-1247 DIARLRALHHEMDVA
+1247 DIARLRALHHDMDVA
-1262 VLSAYASGA
+1262 VLHAY
-1271 SSEDEARGWDDLA
+1271 GWDDLA
-1284 TRAAPEFIEQ
+1284 DRAAPEFIEQ

-1299 KTPKTRLDWPS
+1299 KAPKTRLDWPAE
-1310 DFKDEVLARLLAL
+1310 FKDEVLARLLAL
-1323 NAIRAAEER
+1323 NASRAAEER
-1332 SAGLVAADDGE
+1332 AAGLVTADEGE
-1343 DEDMVEDGDA
+1343 DEETEEGDGE